1 MIFKDFMHLAISY
14 FFCLAF
20 YVIILN
26 EVNDDKFK
34 IKNPKITKYVN
45 YFFLFFIDNKF
56 FGILLFLFDF

>member
-45 YFFLFFIDNKF
+45 YFFVFY
-56 FGILLFLFDF
+56 